1 MHSESAPTKKPRL
14 YTNPKVMVLALN
26 AMLVMLG
33 FGLVGPSLSFYL
45 IALEGGLTQPPGP
58 GYTVPNEVVAQYSV
72 IFGVMMA
79 AFMATRTLLARF
91 WGGISDEH
99 GRKPLLLTGLIG
111 YVVLLFAFGLA
122 QNWIH
127 LLLIRAGQGI
137 VSAMVWPVAEAALM
151 DIVGS
156 TARGEGLGLY
166 MMVSNIGY
174 IIGPG
179 VGGFLYNFSRDVLSL
194 PVPDVFRVPYYIA
207 AAIVLPSV
215 FLTFLVLDETAPRKV
230 DEPAVEVVIDE
241 GSTLIDIP
249 PEPIEEREDE
259 MNPKTRRL
267 VNVLYIMAVTN
278 GIAMGLGQPLFQLY
292 LMSRITTDIGL
303 IGLVIS
309 GAGAIGM
316 LFSIPSGKYADTHG
330 RKGLAVGGAIGAR
343 LGLGALPLTS
353 TIPQTSGVWVAQS
366 AGMAVSQPAMRALQA
381 DIVPWHL
388 RGKLFGTIQAFFNAG
403 ATLGPLVGG
412 TLFAFF
418 SITTFQFGPI
428 SIGGVVIPF
437 WIAAI
442 LGIFSA
448 LLVWFFVEE
457 THHPRIVEVDKEEEK
472 ILDAT

>member
-1 MHSESAPTKKPRL
+1 MPSESAAPKKAKL
-14 YTNPKVMVLALN
+14 YRNPKVMVLALN

-91 WGGISDEH
+91 WGGISDEY
-99 GRKPLLLTGLIG
+99 GRKPLLLTGLVG
-111 YVVLLFAFGLA
+111 YVLLLFAFGAA

-127 LLLIRAGQGI
+127 LLLIRAGQGV
-137 VSAMVWPVAEAALM
+137 VSAMVWPVAQAALM

-156 TARGEGLGLY
+156 KARGEGLGLY
-166 MMVSNIGY
+166 MMVSSTGY

-179 VGGFLYNFSRDVLSL
+179 LGGFLYNFSRDVLLL
-194 PVPDVFRVPYYIA
+194 PVPHVFRVPYYIA

-215 FLTFLVLDETAPRKV
+215 FLTFIILDETAPAKN
-230 DEPAVEVVIDE
+230 DESGVEVVIDN
-241 GSTLIDIP
+241 GPALVQIP
-249 PEPIEEREDE
+249 AEPIEETEDE

-267 VNVLYIMAVTN
+267 VNVLYIMAATD

-303 IGLVIS
+303 LGLIIS

-316 LFSIPSGKYADTHG
+316 FFSIPSGRYADRHG
-330 RKGLAVGGAIGAR
+330 RKGLAVSGAIGAR
-343 LGLGALPLTS
+343 LSLGVLPLTS

-412 TLFAFF
+412 GLFAFF
-418 SITTFQFGPI
+418 SLTTLQLGPL

-437 WIAAI
+437 WIAAV
-442 LGIFSA
+442 LGIISA
-448 LLVWFFVEE
+448 LLVWFFVDE
-457 THHPRIVEVDKEEEK
+457 THPTKIVEADDEAV
-472 ILDAT
+472 IDAT